1 MEKIKILLV
10 EDDKVLSRLI
20 KEYLEKRD
28 FTVLVDNHGDKAAEL
43 VMQEHPDIVI
53 LDIMLPLRSGTE
65 ICKELRR
72 FYYGPI
78 MMLTALDEEVDQIVG
93 IEIGADAYLTKP
105 VSPRLLQTRIN
116 GLLRLIA
123 RKKPSGLVQ
132 PDGPSSEDLSV
143 GPLRIH
149 FASRTVYYDN
159 TPVNMTTAQYDLLS
173 FLAAHAG
180 TVLSRDE
187 IYQQLYGIEYDGINR
202 AVDQLIVCIRE
213 KINDDSKNP
222 YLIKSVRGK
231 GYLLVKDR

>member
-1 MEKIKILLV
+1 MEKIKILLI
-10 EDDKVLSRLI
+10 EDDQALSRLI

-28 FTVLVDNHGDKAAEL
+28 FTVLVDNSGDKAAEL
-43 VMQEHPDIVI
+43 VNQAPPDLVV

-72 FYYGPI
+72 FYHGPI
-78 MMLTALDEEVDQIVG
+78 MMLTALDAEVDQIVA

-105 VSPRLLQTRIN
+105 VSPRLLETRIN
-116 GLLRLIA
+116 ALLRLIA
-123 RKKPSGLVQ
+123 RREASEPVQ
-132 PDGPSSEDLSV
+132 PDSLSREVFSV

-149 FASRTVYYDN
+149 FASRTVYLDN
-159 TPVNMTTAQYDLLS
+159 ISVNMTTAQYELLS

-213 KINDDSKNP
+213 KIKDDSRNP

-231 GYLLVKDR
+231 GYMLAKDL